1 MLQKPPAP
9 QQKTLDTSTQKNS
22 TFAMRKG
29 KMMSCRAICNL
40 YSELGYEQVAA
51 LDAKGAGRVGFVG
64 KMIM

>member
-1 MLQKPPAP
+1 
-9 QQKTLDTSTQKNS
+9 
-22 TFAMRKG
+22 MRKG